1 MALSEDKVDQIVHGF
16 IDRLR
21 REIPVK
27 EVILFG
33 SYARGN
39 AKEHSD
45 IDLAIISD
53 WFRGRPNIEN
63 MQFLSKLAARY
74 NSLVEA
80 LPFTEEEYSN
90 LDSRTFLA
98 SIVKSG
104 KKQYG

>member
-1 MALSEDKVDQIVHGF
+1 MTSIDEIRAAL
-16 IDRLR
+16 
-21 REIPVK
+21 RECLPEIREKYGVTSIG
-27 EVILFG
+27 VFG

-39 AKEHSD
+39 AKEHSE